1 VVVAILLLLSVVDLV
16 DFTVVLTELVAC
28 ALPLAMNA
36 TNAIEMNKRIFKFR
50 LLVKY
55 YSV

>member
-1 VVVAILLLLSVVDLV
+1 MVVAILLLLSVVDLV
-16 DFTVVLTELVAC
+16 NFTVVLTELVAC

-50 LLVKY
+50 LLVEY
-55 YSV
+55 YLV